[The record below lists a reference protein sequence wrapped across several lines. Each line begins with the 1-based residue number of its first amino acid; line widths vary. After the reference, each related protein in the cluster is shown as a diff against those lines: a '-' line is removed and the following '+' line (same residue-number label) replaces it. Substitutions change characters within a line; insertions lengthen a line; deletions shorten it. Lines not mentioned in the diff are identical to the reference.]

1 MILTDGPSAMHNPSP
16 TISLGNT
23 LSLILAFGLVAAPHT
38 EHLPLWLSAL
48 AGAMCLWRA
57 YIARMRLTLP
67 ARWLLVLVV
76 VASSAAIYLQYRTL
90 FGRDAG
96 VALLVLMIS
105 LKLMET
111 RTQRDGMVLAF
122 ISYFLVM
129 TNFFYTQSI
138 PTALYLLGCVWLITA
153 AMIGLQRTHEP
164 VPYRAQWR
172 QPLRNQLRTQ
182 LRTSAVMLAQSVPLM
197 VVFFVLFPRVQGPL
211 WGMPSDA
218 FAGVT
223 GLSDNMS
230 PGSINK
236 LVFSEDVA
244 LRAEF
249 AGKVPPANKLYWRG
263 PVLLDFD
270 GKTWTAPPRQ
280 FLNRIDL
287 QYRADPA
294 YYTVTVEPHNRRWL
308 FALDIPGLLPPRTWI
323 TADYLMMSQMPVT
336 SRVRY
341 DISSYLDYRIG
352 VDSNEFTL
360 RRALQLPRGFN
371 PQTLELGE
379 QLRAKHAD
387 SEAIMTAAL
396 ALLRDQKFIYTVEPP
411 LLGRHSVDE
420 FLFNTR
426 AGFCEHFS
434 SAFVVL
440 MRAAGV
446 PARVVTGY
454 LGGEYNSLGNY
465 LIVRQSDAHAWTEV
479 WMEQRGWVRV
489 DPTNAISPARADGGL
504 AAALPDTALLSRSV
518 FSMRNPLLHRWA
530 MTWDSLANSW
540 NQTVLGYNLETQRAL
555 LYRAGFDG
563 DTLRTL
569 AALLIV
575 ATILVTLL
583 LALATLRQRR
593 RSREPVLAAY
603 QTFCEKMAK
612 TGIARGDAEGP
623 RDFALRIAATRP
635 DLAPAANDITRL
647 YVLLRYQEEQE
658 KINKNK
664 YLQQLQ
670 QRIKAL
676 PA

>member
-1 MILTDGPSAMHNPSP
+1 MLNPVP
-16 TISLGNT
+16 AISLGNT
-23 LSLILAFGLVAAPHT
+23 LSLILAFALVAAPHT

-57 YIARMRLTLP
+57 YLARMRLALP
-67 ARWLLVLVV
+67 ARWLLMLVV
-76 VASSAAIYLQYRTL
+76 IASAAAIYLQYRTL

-122 ISYFLVM
+122 ISYFLVL

-138 PTALYLLGCVWLITA
+138 LTALYLLGCVWLITA
-153 AMIGLQRTHEP
+153 AMIGLQHTHEP
-164 VPYRAQWR
+164 ARYRAQWR
-172 QPLRNQLRTQ
+172 LQ

-197 VVFFVLFPRVQGPL
+197 VVFFFLFPRVQGPL

-230 PGSINK
+230 PGTINK
-236 LVFSEDVA
+236 LVFSEEVA

-249 AGKVPPANKLYWRG
+249 SGKVPPPNKLYWRG

-270 GKTWTAPPRQ
+270 GKTWTAPPRP

-287 QYRADPA
+287 QRRADPA
-294 YYTVTVEPHNRRWL
+294 YYRVTIEPHNRRWL
-308 FALDIPGLLPPRTWI
+308 FALDIPGLLPPRTSI
-323 TADYLMMSQMPVT
+323 TADHLLMSQTPVT
-336 SRVRY
+336 SRMRY
-341 DISSYLDYRIG
+341 DISSYLDYGIG
-352 VDSNEFTL
+352 ADSNELTL

-371 PQTLELGE
+371 PQTLELGQ
-379 QLRAKHAD
+379 QLRAQHAD
-387 SEAIMTAAL
+387 NDAIVTAAL
-396 ALLRDQKFIYTVEPP
+396 ALLREQKFTYTVEPP

-454 LGGEYNSLGNY
+454 LGGEYNALGNY

-479 WMEQRGWVRV
+479 WIEKRGWVRV

-504 AAALPDTALLSRSV
+504 AAALPESALLSRSV
-518 FSMRNPLLHRWA
+518 FSVRNPLLHRLA
-530 MTWDSLANSW
+530 MTWDSVANDW
-540 NQTVLGYNLETQRAL
+540 NQIVLGYNLETQRAL
-555 LYRAGFDG
+555 LYRAGFNG

-569 AALLIV
+569 AALLIG

-612 TGIARGDAEGP
+612 AGIARGDAEGP
-623 RDFALRIAATRP
+623 QDFATRIAVTRP
-635 DLAPAANDITRL
+635 ELAPATDAITRL
-647 YVLLRYQEEQE
+647 YVSLRYQEEE
-658 KINKNK
+658 NNNKNK

-670 QRIKAL
+670 QHIKAL
-676 PA
+676 PT